1 MCDAVFDP
9 AFDVAPLEAYMSA
22 DPEAGR
28 ALAAV
33 SPRVD
38 GGDGNVEIVGEVLGG
53 DQRFEML
60 HAPIMRLDPVSP
72 RSFDAQPVIISG
84 SDTVPSERS
93 DSRR

>member
-1 MCDAVFDP
+1 
-9 AFDVAPLEAYMSA
+9 MSV

-60 HAPIMRLDPVSP
+60 HAPIMSSNPVRP
-72 RSFDAQPVIISG
+72 RSFDVQTVTIST
-84 SDTVPSERS
+84 SDTVLGERS
-93 DSRR
+93 DSRIRSRRGTGSGSIGGLLTLC